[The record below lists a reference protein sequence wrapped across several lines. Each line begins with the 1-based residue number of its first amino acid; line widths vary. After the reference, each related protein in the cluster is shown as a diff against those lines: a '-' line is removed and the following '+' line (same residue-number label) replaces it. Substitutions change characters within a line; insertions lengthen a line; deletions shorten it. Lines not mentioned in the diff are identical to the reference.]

1 MSKMCSHLLP
11 GTCNSQLGRGHG
23 LASIGAVEIGV
34 GAKTLVNLVE
44 IGSIKVETGVSLKES
59 SQIDRGHRKSL
70 RVYSWHSDEKET
82 TNYTILW
89 FGISEIFTGAPRLWC
104 IVKRE
109 VGMDSK
115 LYGQSGFSKNS
126 YNRGNLKF
134 INANTKS
141 KPWGWQNIKENNKSL
156 NGQRKNQDWKI
167 MEWIKYRES
176 ALWNIKYS
184 ISDLRR

>member
-70 RVYSWHSDEKET
+70 RVYS
-82 TNYTILW
+82 
-89 FGISEIFTGAPRLWC
+89 
-104 IVKRE
+104 
-109 VGMDSK
+109 
-115 LYGQSGFSKNS
+115 
-126 YNRGNLKF
+126 
-134 INANTKS
+134 
-141 KPWGWQNIKENNKSL
+141 
-156 NGQRKNQDWKI
+156 
-167 MEWIKYRES
+167 
-176 ALWNIKYS
+176 
-184 ISDLRR
+184 